1 MIQIFVDVVFINM
14 QVETY
19 LLEVETNTTITDAK
33 KMILEKT
40 CVYPEE
46 QIWFTNNEPVKNTI
60 EWDKKLKYSIIVD
73 SKWYNFEINSGVS
86 IISVTNLTSRDE
98 ISTLKYHIYKKTNL
112 IPDKYSLIYKKNGR
126 NMIELKDYEKIGK
139 YFIPNNATINLI
151 IKINS
156 GLR

>member
-19 LLEVETNTTITDAK
+19 LLEVETNTSITDAK

>member
-46 QIWFTNNEPVKNTI
+46 QIWFTNNGPVKNTI